1 METLQQD
8 QIYTLRAARVD
19 HLVRPKWQHRTVPRG
34 KTTSDIARMYFSQL
48 TLTDVQKL
56 YQKYQLD
63 FELFGYDT
71 KEYLKYAVGL
81 YNAL

>member
-48 TLTDVQKL
+48 TQTDVQKL

-71 KEYLKYAVGL
+71 KTYLEYAVGL